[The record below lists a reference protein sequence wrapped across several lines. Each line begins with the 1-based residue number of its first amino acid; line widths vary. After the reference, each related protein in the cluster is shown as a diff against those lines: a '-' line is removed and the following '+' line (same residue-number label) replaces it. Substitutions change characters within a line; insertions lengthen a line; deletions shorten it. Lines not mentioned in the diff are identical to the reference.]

1 MRQNQKS
8 NVLSEPRTCRS
19 LFVRFLLCGLI
30 ILFTGSP
37 CFAVFHEQLAISTR
51 SISLANTCTAD
62 PPGLMSMH
70 YNPAGLSALPNGKT
84 FEQDLTIPIILMTS
98 RLEADPNADDFLDR
112 WGPNAEDPADRDPL
126 VGTEGTT
133 GPVMYI
139 PLYND
144 TIPFLVGPS
153 LGISSREPDSK
164 WTFAIGSYA
173 PFAAGFTHDE
183 PDDPMRFAAKSVVQQ
198 HLLYATP
205 SASYKFND
213 KLALGFS
220 VGFGQTATYASMDMR
235 APSDMIALTKTL
247 GESTQGLEIPIVSEL
262 TLPSP
267 WFGGGVGPY
276 DKLAQISL
284 KLRDDFSPSYNLG
297 VLWSPRNWLSLGL
310 CYQSEIKLE
319 QIGRYS
325 VEHSPQFT
333 AMMNWMGQGMILPV
347 AAASL
352 NLPTT
357 GEDQNGY
364 CTSTSFSYPQRVQAG
379 IKLQPVEQF
388 KFLFDLQWAD
398 WSIVK
403 EDRFVF
409 DQNISILRLVN
420 IMGYGESPNEM
431 VLQRKFEDTLHWS
444 AAVEFLPTDWLTLR
458 LGYEM
463 RPTSV
468 QSNLYDGLYSLPDL
482 HNLGTGLGI
491 KLANGVSLDLAFA
504 YIFNDSF
511 VVPNGSSSQMNSKDW
526 TKPVYN
532 PFTGLNYEQESRI
545 YVFSGSVTMPLDV
558 FVDQTKHNIEGIKN
572 IFKKLNPF
580 D

>member
-1 MRQNQKS
+1 MSQNQKS

-482 HNLGTGLGI
+482 HNIGTGLGI